1 LIRTRP
7 VEELDPTMIA
17 HCIFG
22 LLPRTATDIVIQ
34 QPTEPWLPILAAVG
48 VVVAVGIA
56 VRRRRVPRG
65 EDDGA

>member
-1 LIRTRP
+1 
-7 VEELDPTMIA
+7 MIA

-65 EDDGA
+65 EDDVA